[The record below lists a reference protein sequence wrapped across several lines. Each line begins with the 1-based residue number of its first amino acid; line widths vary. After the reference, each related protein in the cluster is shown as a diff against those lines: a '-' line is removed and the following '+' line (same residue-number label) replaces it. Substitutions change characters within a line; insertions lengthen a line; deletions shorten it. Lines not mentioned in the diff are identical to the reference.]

1 MRGVPRLG
9 EMAMNFAIFAP
20 KKLTSF
26 GAVILCAVGL
36 SGCFD
41 LGQKV
46 AIGRDGSG
54 GYAISVAA
62 DGIVG
67 DALHKHHA
75 DIDIDNDMPLHTRID
90 VVDGK
95 TVQTSGTAFHDLSDL
110 KLSDETISLHVK
122 GQKLLGLAGTEVNFH
137 RSFNIERA
145 RRHHDEDSDDHLGRE
160 ILTSMFG
167 DHTYTFSVWLPGS
180 IDHINPIYVGNQE
193 VKPVVTKD
201 GDGHTITWRMKLTDM
216 FLADTLDFDVDF
228 TAHGKF
234 HDAQT
239 QYVAHRRHHH
249 HDET

>member
-1 MRGVPRLG
+1 
-9 EMAMNFAIFAP
+9 MNFAIFAP
-20 KKLTSF
+20 KRLTSI

-67 DALHKHHA
+67 EGISRHHA
-75 DIDIDNDMPLHTRID
+75 DIDIDDDMPLHTRVA

-95 TVQTSGTAFHDLSDL
+95 TVQTSGTAFRDLSDL
-110 KLSDETISLHVK
+110 RLSDETISLHVK
-122 GQKLLGLAGTEVNFH
+122 GQKLLGLAGTQVNFH
-137 RSFNIERA
+137 RSFNIDRA

-167 DHTYTFSVWLPGS
+167 DHAYTFSVWLPGS
-180 IDHINPIYVGNQE
+180 IDHINPLYVGNRE
-193 VKPVVTKD
+193 VKPVVSKD
-201 GDGHTITWRMKLTDM
+201 GEGHTITWRMKLTDM

-228 TAHGKF
+228 TAHGNF
-234 HDAQT
+234 HDTQT
-239 QYVAHRRHHH
+239 QFVEHHHNHHH
-249 HDET
+249 HWDET

>member
-1 MRGVPRLG
+1 MD
-9 EMAMNFAIFAP
+9 FAIFAP
-20 KKLTSF
+20 KKLLSV
-26 GAVILCAVGL
+26 GAVIACAVGL

-67 DALHKHHA
+67 DGLRQHHA
-75 DIDIDNDMPLHTRID
+75 KIDVGGQQLASRIA

-110 KLSDETISLHVK
+110 RLGDETISLHVK
-122 GQKLLGLAGTEVNFH
+122 GQKMLGLLGTQVEFH
-137 RSFNIERA
+137 RSFNIDRA
-145 RRHHDEDSDDHLGRE
+145 RHRNMDDDDNGNLGHD

-167 DHTYTFSVWLPGS
+167 DHTYTFSVWLPGT
-180 IDHINPIYVGNQE
+180 IDHINPVMIGDQE
-193 VKPVVTKD
+193 VKPTVTQD
-201 GDGHTITWRMKLTDM
+201 GDGHTVTWRMKLADM
-216 FLADTLDFDVDF
+216 FLANELDFDVDF
-228 TAHGKF
+228 TAHGNF

-239 QYVAHRRHHH
+239 QYDSGHRHHR
-249 HDET
+249 DET